1 MERWGEAFQNPAG
14 MAELH
19 NTKQFLRA
27 LSDQLAGDDIDESI
41 RKPLDELVGGFTQL
55 I

>member
-1 MERWGEAFQNPAG
+1 

-27 LSDQLAGDDIDESI
+27 LSDQLDGEEVDDRIAE
-41 RKPLDELVGGFTQL
+41 PLQQLVGGFTDL